1 VPTLLAVIPHPDDES
16 YSFAATMAAA
26 ALSGWD
32 CRVVCASAGGAG
44 KRYDGLPFH
53 RPPLAEKRVQ
63 ELGASCELLGAAPPE
78 CWGLVDGG
86 LRTGVS
92 HSARVAKAIV
102 ACAPQ
107 VVLTL
112 GADGAYG
119 HPDHLAVHEWV
130 TTAWKE
136 AEAYRRPA
144 LLFPVFAPGLFV
156 PQWKRCRSMMGEPP
170 NPPAE
175 SLGRDEAHYSLAIGR
190 LAAVKRS
197 AIAAHR
203 SQLPRGR
210 AEALFPAGLVDALMD
225 TERFEDARGAPNSD
239 VQGYFGNWQEAADA
253 FVSVG

>member
-1 VPTLLAVIPHPDDES
+1 MPTLLAVIPHPDDES

-119 HPDHLAVHEWV
+119 HPDHIAVHRWV
-130 TTAWKE
+130 SAVLTERPDVAGLYASFRPGAMLGQYELCVTSGVLGSPPILE
-136 AEAYRRPA
+136 PAE
-144 LLFPVFAPGLFV
+144 L
-156 PQWKRCRSMMGEPP
+156 GEP
-170 NPPAE
+170 
-175 SLGRDEAHYSLAIGR
+175 LAQYEVGTGHVR
-190 LAAVKRS
+190 ETKLA

-203 SQLPRGR
+203 SQLAGGDPRN
-210 AEALFPAGLVDALMD
+210 LFPEGIVDGLLNV
-225 TERFEDARGAPNSD
+225 ERFMDAGEQPTTQTARLFAGFVAAPS
-239 VQGYFGNWQEAADA
+239 QQ
-253 FVSVG
+253 